1 MMIKINVNV
10 DGTHRFY
17 MKLTEQ
23 QTEIIKLPLNQKIW
37 LEGMASAGKTTVGVN
52 RVLHLLDSGVSAD
65 SILVY
70 VPQRTL
76 VEPYVTA
83 LRQRKKH
90 KGGQVTIH
98 TIGSLALKT
107 VDLFWLLVSGEAG
120 FKQPDELPNFL
131 SLELVQYFMTR
142 AVEPLVDEKDYFN
155 SVRIDRARLYSQ
167 IVDNLNKSAI
177 VGFPIE
183 DIAERLKS
191 ALGGDTEQEF
201 IYHDAQVCAIA
212 FRKYCLEYN
221 LLDFSLQVDLLI
233 DHLWAKP
240 EPRNYLTGKY
250 KHLIVDNIEEDNPA
264 SHRLLSDWLDV
275 CESAFIIYDTNAG
288 FRRFLGA
295 DSDNAYELRKKCDV
309 HETLNETFVMREE
322 VESLGTH
329 LAVRLGEKHDLSTY
343 VNPRPS
349 IITEAHR
356 YHPQMVDWV
365 TDQIASLVHDYGV
378 NPNEIVVLAPYMS
391 DALRFGLVE
400 GLDAKDIKARSHR
413 PSRALRDEPSAR
425 TLLTLARLAHLQWEM
440 PPTDFDLAY
449 ALMMAIDGLDFI
461 RAKLLVEIV
470 YQKGVLYPFANI
482 AEPAQNRITY
492 EFGQRFDR
500 LRDWLNEYIE
510 DESAVPI
517 DIFFRQIFGEILSQE
532 GFGFHADFDA
542 SKTAMNLVDSARN
555 FRWSLDFIRDYE
567 EAIDLSN
574 EYIQMV
580 DRGLI
585 ANFYLRD
592 WTVETEDS
600 VLIAPAYTFLLNNRP
615 VDYQFWLN
623 IGSEGWS
630 RRLYQ
635 PLTHPYVL
643 SRQWQV
649 GETWDDE
656 DEQRANRDA
665 LSRLMVGLT
674 RRCKQAIYLGYS
686 ELSESGYEQRGLL
699 LDTIQGMLRRINQGE
714 NDV

>member
-1 MMIKINVNV
+1 
-10 DGTHRFY
+10 
-17 MKLTEQ
+17 MKLREQ
-23 QTEIIKLPLNQKIW
+23 QSKIIKLPHNQKIW
-37 LEGMASAGKTTVGVN
+37 LEGMASAGKTTVGVK
-52 RVLHLLDSGVSAD
+52 RMLHLLDNGISAD

-76 VEPYVTA
+76 AEPYLDA

-98 TIGSLALKT
+98 TIGSLALKV

-120 FKQPDELPNFL
+120 FKKPDALPNFL

-142 AVEPLVDEKDYFN
+142 AIEPLVDEKDYFN

-201 IYHDAQVCAIA
+201 IYHDAQACAIA
-212 FRKYCLEYN
+212 FRNYCLEYN

-233 DHLWAKP
+233 DYLWVKP
-240 EPRNYLTGKY
+240 EPRDYLTSKY
-250 KHLIVDNIEEDNPA
+250 KHLIIDNIEEDNPA
-264 SHRLLSDWLDV
+264 SHRLLSDWFDV
-275 CESAFIIYDTNAG
+275 CDSAFIIYDTNAG

-309 HETLNETFVMREE
+309 HLTLNETFVMREE
-322 VESLGTH
+322 VEALGAH
-329 LAVRLGEKHDLSTY
+329 LAVRLGEEHDLSQL
-343 VNPRPS
+343 VNPRPA

-356 YHPQMVDWV
+356 YHPQMVDWI
-365 TDQIASLVHDYGV
+365 TEQIASLVHDYGV

-400 GLDAKDIKARSHR
+400 GLKAQDIKARSHR

-425 TLLTLARLAHLQWEM
+425 TLLTLARLAHPKWEM

-449 ALMMAIDGLDFI
+449 ALMTAIEGLDFI

-470 YQKGVLYPFANI
+470 YRKGVLYPFANI
-482 AEPAQNRITY
+482 AEAAQNRITY
-492 EFGQRFDR
+492 EFGQRFDK
-500 LRDWLNEYIE
+500 LRDWLNAYIE
-510 DESAVPI
+510 GESAEPI
-517 DIFFRQIFGEILSQE
+517 DIFFRQIFGEVLSQE

-555 FRWSLDFIRDYE
+555 FRWSLDFIREYE
-567 EAIDLSN
+567 EAIDLSH
-574 EYIQMV
+574 EYIKMV

-585 ANFYLRD
+585 ANLYLRD
-592 WTVETEDS
+592 WKMDSEDS

-643 SRQWQV
+643 SLQWQF

-656 DEQRANRDA
+656 DEQSANRDA
-665 LSRLMVGLT
+665 LSRLVVGLT
-674 RRCKQAIYLGYS
+674 RRCRQAIYLGYS

-699 LDTIQGMLRRINQGE
+699 LDTIQGVLRRINQGE
-714 NDV
+714 NNV